1 MNKRK
6 TQIVVMMVL
15 GIFLTLTALAAA
27 ANYKPD
33 GDERKG
39 KYLYRKNCL
48 SCHDGSKA
56 KELYANTK
64 TQAQWKSSFKR
75 HERFECKKQWE
86 KRSKQDLIDIFTY
99 LYKHAYDS
107 PQPAKCG

>member
-6 TQIVVMMVL
+6 TNIICFTLLVAFL
-15 GIFLTLTALAAA
+15 GLTALAAA
-27 ANYKPD
+27 SSYKPE
-33 GDERKG
+33 GNERKG

-48 SCHDGSKA
+48 TCHDGSKA
-56 KELYANTK
+56 KEVYASTK
-64 TQAQWKSSFKR
+64 TQAQWERLFKR
-75 HERFECKKQWE
+75 HERLECKKEWE
-86 KRSKQDLIDIFTY
+86 KRSKQDLLDIFTY